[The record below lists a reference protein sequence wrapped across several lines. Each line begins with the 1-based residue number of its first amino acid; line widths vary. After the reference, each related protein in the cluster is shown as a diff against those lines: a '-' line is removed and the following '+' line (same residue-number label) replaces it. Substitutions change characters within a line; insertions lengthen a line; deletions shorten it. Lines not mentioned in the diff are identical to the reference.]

1 MKYCNWYCRSFNW
14 NTKQHA
20 PYTNISQPSS
30 LNTRV
35 FLVIFVN
42 QYQPT
47 ICRMSCLTSTNFYV
61 HVYTLVSEENVTLK
75 HQLRVA
81 CLNTT
86 EKQNSKHQLR
96 VAYLNTTEKQ
106 NSQHQLRSPYRDI
119 YYIDL
124 ESNKQLWLVNQCIIT
139 RVDRWPILFQCLTI

>member
-1 MKYCNWYCRSFNW
+1 
-14 NTKQHA
+14 
-20 PYTNISQPSS
+20 
-30 LNTRV
+30 
-35 FLVIFVN
+35 
-42 QYQPT
+42 
-47 ICRMSCLTSTNFYV
+47 MSCLTCTNFYV

-106 NSQHQLRSPYRDI
+106 NSQHHQRSPYRDI
-119 YYIDL
+119 YHIDL
-124 ESNKQLWLVNQCIIT
+124 ESNKQL
-139 RVDRWPILFQCLTI
+139 